1 MADWA
6 DWIGKSETR
15 HDVITPGLLQR
26 YCATID
32 QPVTDDIPQGLHWC
46 LCLPDAPTA
55 RLAEDGHPAKGGFLP
70 PIPLPRRMWASSSV
84 SFEQS
89 LQLGDE
95 ISRVSTVASIEEK
108 SGKSG
113 DLVFVTVDHETRAGD
128 RVSIR
133 ERQNIVYR
141 EPATTTAPA
150 TLVSSDSPDLQSWEW
165 QQEITPTEPLLFRYS
180 ALTFNSHR
188 IHYDRPYA
196 MQEEGYPGL
205 VVQGPLMATLLLDLA
220 ASKLGANRLSSFS
233 FRGRTPAF
241 ANAAIYLVGKQ
252 EGENITLAVIG
263 NDGKVIMSA
272 QAAIQGPPL

>member
-26 YCATID
+26 FCATID
-32 QPVTDDIPQGLHWC
+32 RPVTDDIPQGLHWC
-46 LCLPDAPTA
+46 LGLPDTPTA
-55 RLAEDGHPAKGGFLP
+55 QLAEDGHPTKGGFLP

-84 SFEQS
+84 SFEQP
-89 LQLGDE
+89 LKLGDE

-113 DLVFVTVDHETRAGD
+113 DLVFIAVDHETRVGD
-128 RVSIR
+128 QVAIR

-141 EPATTTAPA
+141 EPATT
-150 TLVSSDSPDLQSWEW
+150 SSPVGAISNDPPDLQDWHW
-165 QQEITPTEPLLFRYS
+165 QQMIMPSEPLLFRYS

-196 MQEEGYPGL
+196 MQAEGYPGL
-205 VVQGPLMATLLLDLA
+205 VVQGPLMATLLLNLA
-220 ASKLGANRLSSFS
+220 ASELGANKLSSFS
-233 FRGRTPAF
+233 FRGRAPAF

-263 NDGKVIMSA
+263 NDGKEIMSA
-272 QAAIQGPPL
+272 QAAI

>member
-1 MADWA
+1 MGDWS

-26 YCATID
+26 FCATID
-32 QPVTDDIPQGLHWC
+32 RPVTDDIPQGLHWC

-55 RLAEDGHPAKGGFLP
+55 ELAEDGHPAKGGFLP
-70 PIPLPRRMWASSSV
+70 PVPLPRRMWASSDV
-84 SFEQS
+84 SFNHP

-95 ISRVSTVASIEEK
+95 ITRVSTVASIDEK

-113 DLVFVTVDHETRAGD
+113 DLVFVAVDHETRVGE
-128 RVSIR
+128 RVAIR

-141 EPATTTAPA
+141 ETATTAAPA
-150 TLVSSDSPDLQSWEW
+150 ALVSSDPPDIQAWDW
-165 QQEITPTEPLLFRYS
+165 QQEISPSETLLFRYS

-196 MQEEGYPGL
+196 MQEEAYPGL

-220 ASKLGANRLSSFS
+220 TSHLGANKLSRFS
-233 FRGRTPAF
+233 FRGQAPAF
-241 ANAAIYLVGKQ
+241 ANTALYLVGKR
-252 EGENITLAVIG
+252 EDASITLAVLG
-263 NDGKVIMSA
+263 NDGREIMSA
-272 QAAIQGPPL
+272 EAAI

>member
-26 YCATID
+26 FCATID
-32 QPVTDDIPQGLHWC
+32 RPVTDDIPQGLHWC

-55 RLAEDGHPAKGGFLP
+55 QLAEDGHPAKGGFLP

-84 SFEQS
+84 SFDHP
-89 LQLGDE
+89 LQLGDTVA
-95 ISRVSTVASIEEK
+95 RVSTVASIEEK

-113 DLVFVTVDHETRAGD
+113 DLVFVAVDHEM
-128 RVSIR
+128 RVGERVAIR

-141 EPATTTAPA
+141 EPAATASPA
-150 TLVSSDSPDLQSWEW
+150 SQTDSVAPELQGWDW
-165 QQEITPTEPLLFRYS
+165 QQTIIPSEPLLFRYS

-188 IHYDRPYA
+188 IHYDKPYA

-205 VVQGPLMATLLLDLA
+205 VVHGPLMATLLLDLA
-220 ASKLGANRLSSFS
+220 ASELGANQLSSFS
-233 FRGRTPAF
+233 FRGQAPAF
-241 ANAAIYLVGKQ
+241 ANAAIYLVGRQ
-252 EGENITLAVIG
+252 EGDNITLAVISH
-263 NDGKVIMSA
+263 DGKEIMSA
-272 QAAIQGPPL
+272 QATI

>member
-1 MADWA
+1 MADWSE
-6 DWIGKSETR
+6 WIGKSETR

-26 YCATID
+26 FCATID
-32 QPVTDDIPQGLHWC
+32 TPVSDDVPQGLHWC

-55 RLAEDGHPAKGGFLP
+55 QLAEDGHPAKGGFLP
-70 PIPLPRRMWASSSV
+70 PIPLPRRMWASSEV
-84 SFEQS
+84 SFEHP

-113 DLVFVTVDHETRAGD
+113 DLVFVAVDHETRVGD
-128 RVSIR
+128 RVAIR

-141 EPATTTAPA
+141 EPAATTVP
-150 TLVSSDSPDLQSWEW
+150 VSEVSNDIPDLQDWDW
-165 QQEITPTEPLLFRYS
+165 QQKILPSEPLLFRYS

-196 MQEEGYPGL
+196 IQEEGYPGL
-205 VVQGPLMATLLLDLA
+205 VVQGPLMATLLLNLA
-220 ASKLGANRLSSFS
+220 ASELGANKLSSFS
-233 FRGRTPAF
+233 FRGQAPAF

-252 EGENITLAVIG
+252 EGETITLAVIG
-263 NDGKVIMSA
+263 HNGKEIMSA
-272 QAAIQGPPL
+272 QAAI

>member
-15 HDVITPGLLQR
+15 SDLITPGLLHR
-26 YCATID
+26 FCATID
-32 QPVTDDIPQGLHWC
+32 RPVTDDIPQGLHWC

-55 RLAEDGHPAKGGFLP
+55 ELGADGHPAKGGFLP

-84 SFEQS
+84 SFEQP

-95 ISRVSTVASIEEK
+95 VSRVSTIASIEEK

-113 DLVFVTVDHETRAGD
+113 DLVFVAVDQETRVGEQVA
-128 RVSIR
+128 IR

-141 EPATTTAPA
+141 EPAPSAAPA
-150 TLVSSDSPDLQSWEW
+150 KPVSTRPADLSGWDW
-165 QQEITPTEPLLFRYS
+165 QQKIMPSEPLLFRYS

-188 IHYDRPYA
+188 IHYDKPYA
-196 MQEEGYPGL
+196 VQEEGYPGL
-205 VVQGPLMATLLLDLA
+205 VVQGPLMATLLLNLA
-220 ASKLGANRLSSFS
+220 ASELGANKLSSFS
-233 FRGRTPAF
+233 FRGQAPAF

-252 EGENITLAVIG
+252 EGENITLAVLG
-263 NDGKVIMSA
+263 NDGKEIMTA
-272 QAAIQGPPL
+272 QAMI

>member
-26 YCATID
+26 FCATID
-32 QPVTDDIPQGLHWC
+32 MPVTDDIPQGLHWC

-55 RLAEDGHPAKGGFLP
+55 ELAEDGHPAKGGFLP
-70 PIPLPRRMWASSSV
+70 PIPLPRRMWASSNV
-84 SFEQS
+84 SFEHA

-95 ISRVSTVASIEEK
+95 ITRVSTVASIDEK

-113 DLVFVTVDHETRAGD
+113 DLVFVAFDHETRVGE
-128 RVSIR
+128 RVAIR

-141 EPATTTAPA
+141 EPATTAAPA
-150 TLVSSDSPDLQSWEW
+150 RVAGHETPDLSGWTW
-165 QQEITPTEPLLFRYS
+165 QQTIMSSEPLLFRYS

-188 IHYDRPYA
+188 IHYDQPYA

-205 VVQGPLMATLLLDLA
+205 VVQGPLMATLLLNLA
-220 ASKLGANRLSSFS
+220 ASELGANRLSSFS
-233 FRGRTPAF
+233 FRGQAPAF
-241 ANAAIYLVGKQ
+241 ANAAIYLVCKQ
-252 EGENITLAVIG
+252 EGEAITLAVIG
-263 NDGKVIMSA
+263 DDGKEIMSA
-272 QAAIQGPPL
+272 QAAI

>member
-1 MADWA
+1 MSDWA
-6 DWIGKSETR
+6 DWIGKSETHR
-15 HDVITPGLLQR
+15 DVITPGLLQR
-26 YCATID
+26 FCATID
-32 QPVTDDIPQGLHWC
+32 RPVTDKIPQGLHWC

-55 RLAEDGHPAKGGFLP
+55 QLAEDGHPAKGGFLP

-84 SFEQS
+84 SFDHP

-113 DLVFVTVDHETRAGD
+113 ELVFVAVDHETRVGD
-128 RVSIR
+128 LVAIR

-141 EPATTTAPA
+141 EPATTTATTSPA
-150 TLVSSDSPDLQSWEW
+150 STAPPDLQDWDW
-165 QQEITPTEPLLFRYS
+165 QQMVMPCEKLLFRFS
-180 ALTFNSHR
+180 ALTFNGHR

-205 VVQGPLMATLLLDLA
+205 VVHGPLMATLLLNLA
-220 ASKLGANRLSSFS
+220 ASELGANKLSRFS
-233 FRGRTPAF
+233 FRGQSPAF

-252 EGENITLAVIG
+252 EGKNITLAVLG
-263 NDGKVIMSA
+263 KDGKEIMAA
-272 QAAIQGPPL
+272 QAAI

>member
-26 YCATID
+26 FCATID
-32 QPVTDDIPQGLHWC
+32 RPVTDDIPQGLHWC

-55 RLAEDGHPAKGGFLP
+55 ELAEDGHPAKGGFLP

-84 SFEQS
+84 SFDHP
-89 LQLGDE
+89 LQLGDAV
-95 ISRVSTVASIEEK
+95 SRVSTVASIDEK

-113 DLVFVTVDHETRAGD
+113 DLVFVAVDHETRVGE
-128 RVSIR
+128 RVGIR

-141 EPATTTAPA
+141 EPAPTAVP
-150 TLVSSDSPDLQSWEW
+150 VSLASHETPDLSGWNW
-165 QQEITPTEPLLFRYS
+165 QRTVMPTEPLLFRYS

-196 MQEEGYPGL
+196 VQEEGYPGL
-205 VVQGPLMATLLLDLA
+205 VVQGPLMATLLLNLA
-220 ASKLGANRLSSFS
+220 ASELGANRLSSFS
-233 FRGRTPAF
+233 FRGQAPAF

-252 EGENITLAVIG
+252 KGETITLAVIG
-263 NDGKVIMSA
+263 HDGKEIMSA
-272 QAAIQGPPL
+272 RATT

>member
-26 YCATID
+26 FCATID

-46 LCLPDAPTA
+46 LCLPDTPTA
-55 RLAEDGHPAKGGFLP
+55 ELAEDGHPAKGGFLP

-84 SFEQS
+84 SFDCP
-89 LQLGDE
+89 LQRGDE
-95 ISRVSTVASIEEK
+95 ITRVSTVASIDEK

-113 DLVFVTVDHETRAGD
+113 DLVFVAVDRETRVGELVA
-128 RVSIR
+128 IR

-141 EPATTTAPA
+141 EPATIAEPA
-150 TLVSSDSPDLQSWEW
+150 ILPSNETPDLSDWAW
-165 QQEITPTEPLLFRYS
+165 QQTILPTEPLLFRYS

-196 MQEEGYPGL
+196 MQDEGYPGL
-205 VVQGPLMATLLLDLA
+205 VVQGPLMATMLLNLA
-220 ASKLGANRLSSFS
+220 ASELGANRLSSFS
-233 FRGRTPAF
+233 FRGQAPAF
-241 ANAAIYLVGKQ
+241 ANAAIYLVGKP
-252 EGENITLAVIG
+252 EGETMTLAVIG
-263 NDGKVIMSA
+263 HDGKEVMSA
-272 QAAIQGPPL
+272 QARI

>member
-1 MADWA
+1 MSNWA

-15 HDVITPGLLQR
+15 HDVITPGLLHR
-26 YCATID
+26 FCATID

-46 LCLPDAPTA
+46 LGLPDTPTA
-55 RLAEDGHPAKGGFLP
+55 QLAEDGHPAKGGFLP
-70 PIPLPRRMWASSSV
+70 PIPLPRRMWASSEV
-84 SFEQS
+84 SFEHP
-89 LQLGDE
+89 LQLGDA

-113 DLVFVTVDHETRAGD
+113 DLVFVAVDHETRVGD
-128 RVSIR
+128 RVAVR

-141 EPATTTAPA
+141 EPATTTIP
-150 TLVSSDSPDLQSWEW
+150 VSAASNDIPDLQDWDW
-165 QQEITPTEPLLFRYS
+165 QQKIVPSEQLLFRYS

-205 VVQGPLMATLLLDLA
+205 VVQGPLMATLLLNLA
-220 ASKLGANRLSSFS
+220 ARELGVKRLSRFS
-233 FRGRTPAF
+233 FRGQAPAF

-252 EGENITLAVIG
+252 EGENIALAVIG
-263 NDGKVIMSA
+263 NDGKEIMTA
-272 QAAIQGPPL
+272 QAAI

>member
-1 MADWA
+1 MGDWS

-26 YCATID
+26 FCATID
-32 QPVTDDIPQGLHWC
+32 RPVTDDIPQGLHWC

-55 RLAEDGHPAKGGFLP
+55 ELAEDGHPAKGGFLP
-70 PIPLPRRMWASSSV
+70 PVPLPRRMWASSDV
-84 SFEQS
+84 SFNHP

-95 ISRVSTVASIEEK
+95 ITRVSTVASIDEK

-113 DLVFVTVDHETRAGD
+113 DLVFVAVDHETRVGE
-128 RVSIR
+128 RVAIR

-141 EPATTTAPA
+141 ESATSAIISN
-150 TLVSSDSPDLQSWEW
+150 VNSNDSPDLGDWDW
-165 QQEITPTEPLLFRYS
+165 QQPILPSEPLLFRYS

-188 IHYDRPYA
+188 IHYDKPYA

-220 ASKLGANRLSSFS
+220 TSHLGANKLSRFS
-233 FRGRTPAF
+233 FRGQAPAF
-241 ANAAIYLVGKQ
+241 ANTALYLVGKR
-252 EGENITLAVIG
+252 EDASITLAVLG
-263 NDGKVIMSA
+263 NDGREIMSA
-272 QAAIQGPPL
+272 EAAI